1 MHQPTSKAYC
11 SFLGPFLVPTVLG
24 SWELNPEVEICLQD
38 VYWGIYQNNTY
49 KKVREAGLGRREI
62 KLQGRCHRDFRQ
74 SCEVCWCW
82 PGPSELFQIEAKG
95 PGLCSTALGVD
106 WPWEGGGTLGKTAS
120 FGQVRIPPQW
130 HYCILDQIIPCWLGR
145 AVLCIIEWLATF
157 LASTY

>member
-1 MHQPTSKAYC
+1 M
-11 SFLGPFLVPTVLG
+11 
-24 SWELNPEVEICLQD
+24 QD

-74 SCEVCWCW
+74 SCEMCWCW

-106 WPWEGGGTLGKTAS
+106 WPWEGGGQDSILWPGQDSSTVTLLHFGPDNSLLAGKSCSMYYRMVSNLPSLYLLNAS
-120 FGQVRIPPQW
+120 RILSLTTGQSKSLQTLPMSPRGI
-130 HYCILDQIIPCWLGR
+130 
-145 AVLCIIEWLATF
+145 
-157 LASTY
+157 STPSPEPLN